1 MATQRNQPVSG
12 TADELR
18 LLERFF
24 RIFAATQC
32 RGHSLVYERLSEG
45 IADDDDTL
53 RLLLQAPGEQR
64 RPSLLLAA
72 VNLLLASHPDSAL
85 AAYYPTHGGLR
96 PVDAHLLPAFSAFC
110 TEHRGE
116 LVRLLRDG
124 STQTNEI
131 RRCVALRVGLAH
143 IQRRWPGP
151 LALAEA
157 GASAGLNLLFD
168 RYRYRLG
175 GDEQAPAAASQVVI
189 GCELRGSAAAGQ
201 VLGVVPDVTSRLGI
215 DREPVNLADPA
226 ARAWLEAFIWPERTD
241 DLATLR
247 GAIDVARSAPAPPVA
262 RGDAT
267 TDTARL
273 LSGLPGNEPV
283 VVFTASLLSYL
294 TPAGRAAF
302 ADQLRLAAGRRPVAW
317 VFAEAP
323 GLAATMSLTAPAL
336 AGPLAQR
343 NSLYLVGASLRG
355 PGNSR
360 DDRLLALAD
369 PYLRWLAPARSS
381 TDDFAWVGE
390 RDRSATAPRLSSRLR
405 GEAARECSPGRAA
418 PPPR

>member
-1 MATQRNQPVSG
+1 MATQRDQPVSG

-18 LLERFF
+18 RLERFF

-32 RGHSLVYERLSEG
+32 HGHSLVYERLSEE
-45 IADDDDTL
+45 IAGDEDTL
-53 RLLLQAPGEQR
+53 RLLMQTPSEQR

-72 VNLLLASHPDSAL
+72 VNLLLASHPDSTL
-85 AAYYPTHGGLR
+85 AGYYPTHGGLR
-96 PVDAHLLPAFSAFC
+96 PVDAQLFPAFSAFC
-110 TEHRGE
+110 AEHRRE

-124 STQTNEI
+124 STQTNEV

-143 IQRRWPGP
+143 VQRRWPGP

-168 RYRYRLG
+168 RYRYRVG
-175 GDEQAPAAASQVVI
+175 GDEPSPAASQVVI
-189 GCELRGSAAAGQ
+189 GCELRGSAPAGQ
-201 VLGVVPDVTSRLGI
+201 VLGPIPEVTSRLGI
-215 DREPVNLADPA
+215 DREPVSLTDPT

-247 GAIDVARSAPAPPVA
+247 AAIDVARTAPAPPVV
-262 RGDAT
+262 RGDAV

-273 LSGLPGNEPV
+273 LSDLPGTEPV

-294 TPAGRAAF
+294 TPGGRAAF
-302 ADQLRLAAGRRPVAW
+302 AGQLRQAAGRRPVAW

-323 GLAATMSLTAPAL
+323 GLAATMNLTAPAL

-355 PGNSR
+355 PGNSS
-360 DDRLLALAD
+360 DDTLLALAD
-369 PYLRWLAPARSS
+369 PYLRWIAPARTS
-381 TDDFAWVGE
+381 TDDFAWVG
-390 RDRSATAPRLSSRLR
+390 
-405 GEAARECSPGRAA
+405 
-418 PPPR
+418 

>member
-1 MATQRNQPVSG
+1 VATQPNRPVSG
-12 TADELR
+12 TADDLR
-18 LLERFF
+18 RLERFF

-32 RGHSLVYERLSEG
+32 HGHSPVYERLSEG
-45 IADDDDTL
+45 IAGDDDTL
-53 RLLLQAPGEQR
+53 RLLVQTPGEQR

-72 VNLLLASHPDSAL
+72 VNLLLASHPDAAL
-85 AAYYPTHGGLR
+85 AAYYPIHGGRR
-96 PVDAHLLPAFSAFC
+96 PVDAQLFPAFSAFC
-110 TEHRGE
+110 AEHGGD

-131 RRCVALRVGLAH
+131 RRCVALRAGLAH
-143 IQRRWPGP
+143 VQRRWPGP

-175 GDEQAPAAASQVVI
+175 GEEPAPAAASQVVI
-189 GCELRGSAAAGQ
+189 GCELRGGAPAGR
-201 VLGVVPDVTSRLGI
+201 VLGAIPEVISRLGI
-215 DREPVNLADPA
+215 DREPVDLADPA

-247 GAIDVARSAPAPPVA
+247 AAIEVARTAPAPAVA

-294 TPAGRAAF
+294 TPGGRAAF
-302 ADQLRLAAGRRPVAW
+302 ADQLRMAAGRRPVAW

-323 GLAATMSLTAPAL
+323 GLAATMNLAAPAL

-355 PGNSR
+355 PGDSR

-369 PYLRWLAPARSS
+369 PYLRWIAPARNS
-381 TDDFAWVGE
+381 TDDFAWVG
-390 RDRSATAPRLSSRLR
+390 
-405 GEAARECSPGRAA
+405 
-418 PPPR
+418 

>member
-1 MATQRNQPVSG
+1 MATQRNQPVSD

-18 LLERFF
+18 RLERFF

-32 RGHSLVYERLSEG
+32 HGHSLVYERLSEG
-45 IADDDDTL
+45 IAGDDDTL
-53 RLLLQAPGEQR
+53 RLLMQTPQEQR

-85 AAYYPTHGGLR
+85 AAYYPTRGGLR
-96 PVDAHLLPAFSAFC
+96 PVDAQLFPAFSAFC
-110 TEHRGE
+110 AEHRGE

-143 IQRRWPGP
+143 VQRRWPGP

-175 GDEQAPAAASQVVI
+175 SDDPAPAGASQVVL
-189 GCELRGSAAAGQ
+189 GCELRGSAPAGQ
-201 VLGVVPDVTSRLGI
+201 VLGAIPEVTSRLGI
-215 DREPVNLADPA
+215 DREPVSLTDPT
-226 ARAWLEAFIWPERTD
+226 ARAWLEAFIWPEHTD
-241 DLATLR
+241 GLATLR
-247 GAIDVARSAPAPPVA
+247 AAIDVARIASAPAVV

-273 LSGLPGNEPV
+273 LSGLPGDEPV

-294 TPAGRAAF
+294 TPGGRSAF
-302 ADQLRLAAGRRPVAW
+302 ADQLRLAADRRPVAW

-323 GLAATMSLTAPAL
+323 GLVATMNLTAPTL

-343 NSLYLVGASLRG
+343 NTLYLVGASLRG
-355 PGNSR
+355 PGSSR
-360 DDRLLALAD
+360 DDSLLALAD
-369 PYLRWLAPARSS
+369 PYLRWIAPARGR
-381 TDDFAWVGE
+381 TDDFAWVG
-390 RDRSATAPRLSSRLR
+390 
-405 GEAARECSPGRAA
+405 
-418 PPPR
+418 

>member
-1 MATQRNQPVSG
+1 MATQRDQPVSG

-18 LLERFF
+18 RLERFF

-32 RGHSLVYERLSEG
+32 HGHSLVYERLSEG
-45 IADDDDTL
+45 IAGDEDTL
-53 RLLLQAPGEQR
+53 RLLMQTPQEQR

-85 AAYYPTHGGLR
+85 AAYYPTHAGLR
-96 PVDAHLLPAFSAFC
+96 PVDAQLLPAFSAFC
-110 TEHRGE
+110 AEHRGD
-116 LVRLLRDG
+116 LVRLLREG

-143 IQRRWPGP
+143 VQRRWPGP

-175 GDEQAPAAASQVVI
+175 GDEPTSAASQVVI
-189 GCELRGSAAAGQ
+189 GCELRGDAPAGR
-201 VLGVVPDVTSRLGI
+201 VLGAIPEVTSRLGI
-215 DREPVNLADPA
+215 DREPVDLADPA

-247 GAIDVARSAPAPPVA
+247 AAIDVARTAPALAVV

-267 TDTARL
+267 TDTVRL

-294 TPAGRAAF
+294 TPGGRAAF
-302 ADQLRLAAGRRPVAW
+302 AGQLRLAAGRRPVAW

-323 GLAATMSLTAPAL
+323 GLAATMNLTAPAL

-343 NSLYLVGASLRG
+343 NTLYLVGASLRG
-355 PGNSR
+355 PGNGR

-369 PYLRWLAPARSS
+369 PYLRWLAPARTS
-381 TDDFAWVGE
+381 TDDFAWVG
-390 RDRSATAPRLSSRLR
+390 
-405 GEAARECSPGRAA
+405 
-418 PPPR
+418 

>member
-1 MATQRNQPVSG
+1 
-12 TADELR
+12 
-18 LLERFF
+18 
-24 RIFAATQC
+24 
-32 RGHSLVYERLSEG
+32 VYERLSEG
-45 IADDDDTL
+45 IAGDEDTL
-53 RLLLQAPGEQR
+53 RLLMQTPQEQR

-96 PVDAHLLPAFSAFC
+96 PVDARLFPAFSAFC
-110 TEHRGE
+110 AEHRGD
-116 LVRLLRDG
+116 LVRLLREG

-131 RRCVALRVGLAH
+131 RRCVALRAGLAH
-143 IQRRWPGP
+143 VQRRWPGP

-175 GDEQAPAAASQVVI
+175 GDKPTAAASQVVI
-189 GCELRGSAAAGQ
+189 GCELRGSAPAGQ
-201 VLGVVPDVTSRLGI
+201 VLGAIPAVTSRQ
-215 DREPVNLADPA
+215 
-226 ARAWLEAFIWPERTD
+226 TD

-247 GAIDVARSAPAPPVA
+247 AAIDVARTAPALAVV

-273 LSGLPGNEPV
+273 LSGLPGDEPV

-294 TPAGRAAF
+294 TPGGRAAF

-323 GLAATMSLTAPAL
+323 GLAATMNLTAPAL

-343 NSLYLVGASLRG
+343 NTLYLVGASLRG
-355 PGNSR
+355 PGNGH
-360 DDRLLALAD
+360 DDSLLALAD
-369 PYLRWLAPARSS
+369 PYLRWLAPARTS
-381 TDDFAWVGE
+381 TDDFAWVG
-390 RDRSATAPRLSSRLR
+390 
-405 GEAARECSPGRAA
+405 
-418 PPPR
+418 